1 MNRKALFLSAL
12 LGLALAGCN
21 NVGGSEEVI
30 ARIGDETVYAEDL
43 DLAVK
48 LDPEGRPQ
56 VDRIASELFAKS
68 AFVSKAV
75 AEHPEL
81 ESQWK
86 AYSKSLETRLL
97 TVVYQRFFATECLL
111 FPESELRSYF
121 ELHKADF
128 ADSTGSVEFLD
139 VRGKVAEA
147 LLLSRSAEAL
157 AAANND
163 TLLFLGEFKRR
174 MIDSTSQAI
183 REKFPVTVEKIVPPN
198 PEGYY
203 EAHKEEFK
211 TAHAFEVYH
220 VQMEDSTALAKLF
233 KKPVTSLEKFKEIA
247 TKHSENK
254 ETAANGGYVGVVK
267 DGFSFPYGIGMVNG
281 LAAAFAGKPE
291 GSISS
296 VLATTRTPGRHVFY
310 LVREIPPEVKP
321 FDRVKGEVINQMK
334 SFGYLDLDS
343 DYVLV
348 SRNGAPV
355 VKERDILQILDEEP
369 GIPKVNRT
377 RSRLVSSLAECF
389 SFAEEARALK
399 LDQSWEYRAFVH
411 QTRVNYITAHYSE
424 MLEHESILP
433 EDSLK
438 AYFEKNGNPIHP
450 QASFEKSKQDIS
462 DYLQFPQNVV
472 KYEYFS
478 NYEANKNRSW
488 DDLRKQAFSNNIR
501 RIRKDKIER
510 MRAESWNSAK
520 VTVMRKTLN
529 IKSPTTDVAKMEQ
542 DADSLS
548 NAHNYSA
555 AIAMW
560 KKVRDYNP
568 NNDSLFAKATFQIAQ
583 LAAEAEQFAQAE
595 MEYKVFL
602 HMWPESPD
610 VEKALFSRGFIL
622 NENLHRDTL
631 ALEVLED
638 FQKRFPNSELK
649 ESVDWLVDN
658 IKSGGKL
665 AEDLMKKIEAEP

>member
-1 MNRKALFLSAL
+1 M
-12 LGLALAGCN
+12 
-21 NVGGSEEVI
+21 
-30 ARIGDETVYAEDL
+30 
-43 DLAVK
+43 
-48 LDPEGRPQ
+48 
-56 VDRIASELFAKS
+56 
-68 AFVSKAV
+68 
-75 AEHPEL
+75 
-81 ESQWK
+81 
-86 AYSKSLETRLL
+86 
-97 TVVYQRFFATECLL
+97 
-111 FPESELRSYF
+111 
-121 ELHKADF
+121 
-128 ADSTGSVEFLD
+128 
-139 VRGKVAEA
+139 
-147 LLLSRSAEAL
+147 
-157 AAANND
+157 
-163 TLLFLGEFKRR
+163 
-174 MIDSTSQAI
+174 
-183 REKFPVTVEKIVPPN
+183 
-198 PEGYY
+198 
-203 EAHKEEFK
+203 
-211 TAHAFEVYH
+211 
-220 VQMEDSTALAKLF
+220 
-233 KKPVTSLEKFKEIA
+233 
-247 TKHSENK
+247 
-254 ETAANGGYVGVVK
+254 
-267 DGFSFPYGIGMVNG
+267 
-281 LAAAFAGKPE
+281 
-291 GSISS
+291 
-296 VLATTRTPGRHVFY
+296 
-310 LVREIPPEVKP
+310 
-321 FDRVKGEVINQMK
+321 
-334 SFGYLDLDS
+334 
-343 DYVLV
+343 
-348 SRNGAPV
+348 
-355 VKERDILQILDEEP
+355 
-369 GIPKVNRT
+369 
-377 RSRLVSSLAECF
+377 
-389 SFAEEARALK
+389 
-399 LDQSWEYRAFVH
+399 
-411 QTRVNYITAHYSE
+411 
-424 MLEHESILP
+424 SILP